1 MAENIHSIS
10 IGGIAVSAS
19 ATDVL
24 VAYGL
29 GSCVAICL
37 YDPVARVGGMLH
49 ALLPSAPSQNG
60 RDPAPSAKFVDQG
73 TPLLI
78 EALVG
83 LGAKRSRLSAQLCG
97 GAKVLSAPGFE
108 EGDLHIGRR
117 NVLAAESALRN
128 AYIPIKAH
136 RTGGRVG
143 RTVRFYIAT
152 GEVTVRSLGQKEEV
166 LAENPT
172 QEVYDGHSYGRGR
185 QLVCEEP
192 SLQTA
197 S

>member
-1 MAENIHSIS
+1 MAENIHSVF

-19 ATDVL
+19 AADVL

-37 YDPVARVGGMLH
+37 YDPVARMGGMLH
-49 ALLPSAPSQNG
+49 ALLPSAPSENG
-60 RDPAPSAKFVDQG
+60 RNPTPSPKFVDQG

-108 EGDLHIGRR
+108 EGELHIGRR

-128 AYIPIKAH
+128 ARIPIKAQ

-152 GEVTVRSLGQKEEV
+152 GQVTVRSLGQKEQA
-166 LAENPT
+166 L
-172 QEVYDGHSYGRGR
+172 
-185 QLVCEEP
+185 
-192 SLQTA
+192 TA
-197 S
+197 SHT

>member
-1 MAENIHSIS
+1 VAEKIYSVS

-19 ATDVL
+19 AADVL

-37 YDPVARVGGMLH
+37 YDPVSRIGGMLH

-60 RDPAPSAKFVDQG
+60 RNPAPSAKFVDLG

-78 EALVG
+78 EALLG
-83 LGAKRSRLSAQLCG
+83 LGARRGRLSAQLCG
-97 GAKVLSAPGFE
+97 GAQVLSAPGFE
-108 EGDLHIGRR
+108 EGELHIGKR
-117 NVLAAESALRN
+117 NVSAAESALRN
-128 AYIPIKAH
+128 AHIPIKAQ

-152 GEVTVRSLGQKEEV
+152 GQVTVRSLGQKEQV
-166 LAENPT
+166 LTTNPS
-172 QEVYDGHSYGRGR
+172 QEVYDGHSHGRGR
-185 QLVCEEP
+185 QLVCEKS
-192 SLQTA
+192 SLETA
-197 S
+197 G